1 MSKEPPSARRA
12 GGFLIAASTLMAISR
27 GAILID
33 ASTLIGTSI
42 GVAFG
47 QPSIGVLAGT
57 GFGSGLALL
66 IWLKDRKG

>member
-1 MSKEPPSARRA
+1 MSKEPPPSRRA
-12 GGFLIAASTLMAISR
+12 GGFLIA
-27 GAILID
+27 